1 MYSSSSITWGL
12 KARPG
17 ESVVSPMVKWNNGIL
32 WEQLER
38 KKQTCHISLR
48 KKKKR
53 KHREQKRLAETRIHA
68 SFARA
73 FVLGPLLSNIGAGC
87 AEQGFHPVIIA
98 TRQPATKYAT
108 GRWEV
113 RTHFRA

>member
-48 KKKKR
+48 KKKK
-53 KHREQKRLAETRIHA
+53 KE
-68 SFARA
+68 
-73 FVLGPLLSNIGAGC
+73 NIGNRNALLKR
-87 AEQGFHPVIIA
+87 ESMRVLPVPSFWA
-98 TRQPATKYAT
+98 RCFQVSELGALN
-108 GRWEV
+108 
-113 RTHFRA
+113 RASTQ